1 MAAALANEFTEA
13 TTQMYL
19 SALFAVGLVLFVVT
33 IAINALA
40 RLLVWR
46 IARGTAVGSKAL

>member
-33 IAINALA
+33 VVINALA
-40 RLLVWR
+40 RC
-46 IARGTAVGSKAL
+46 ARVARRSRHRGGSKAL